1 MMELEWKFEAA
12 QRLEILFCKF
22 KQNHLLLA
30 YMKLLLTEIEAGSH
44 LSWES
49 HPLKNLTLKQV
60 AGGAN
65 ESVVMSHNRA
75 VSNITSLLIILLYSE
90 THIYKCYRSA
100 ASDQS

>member
-44 LSWES
+44 LLWES
-49 HPLKNLTLKQV
+49 HPLKNLTFKQV

-75 VSNITSLLIILLYSE
+75 VSNITSLLIILLHSE
-90 THIYKCYRSA
+90 THIYR
-100 ASDQS
+100 